1 MPAQPGFKGEP
12 GAKCVSAAAAEGVLR
27 QLMPDLAALRF
38 QHLMRIVQ
46 NDFLRELEPADGFV
60 SMSIKKQKKCLCVV
74 VYGFVLPYFL
84 PLTYHSLARGLQS
97 DLSFQNLAFRR
108 TLPCLHSLLREEI
121 EPVLASTS
129 VANFTSLSQTPD
141 SRG

>member
-60 SMSIKKQKKCLCVV
+60 SMSIKKTKKMFVCCCVRV
-74 VYGFVLPYFL
+74 CTSLLSAAYL
-84 PLTYHSLARGLQS
+84 PL
-97 DLSFQNLAFRR
+97 LS
-108 TLPCLHSLLREEI
+108 
-121 EPVLASTS
+121 
-129 VANFTSLSQTPD
+129 
-141 SRG
+141 